1 LPHLLLLLL
10 SCSLYPQ
17 LMMYDDNRY
26 ELESKYTQFITL
38 TSRPVWPLLLLLPL
52 SLFFHS

>member
-1 LPHLLLLLL
+1 MLLLLL